1 VSRTFIMLAVLAVL
15 APVALADVPK
25 GLSAALESYEKG
37 ATAAREEFARD
48 IDKVIDTVRK
58 SKADA
63 ALVDKRLKE
72 LKEQKTRYE
81 EKGELPTHDL
91 LLPAAVEYLDRLNKA
106 RAEWNRLF
114 KKETDEAKKAKDDA
128 RLADLVKLRASL
140 DKQFGGRD
148 HLTAKSQW
156 DGLRYGEEDAVGV
169 HLSVTKVDEN
179 TFQGRYVQHPGGV
192 GKIVMDVEGV
202 LDGNAIE
209 FATTKVIEGGKRTF
223 KFTGYVIEDRLVL
236 RLTGTVG
243 PKATPV
249 TSLID
254 MRKK

>member
-1 VSRTFIMLAVLAVL
+1 MSRTFTTLAVLAVL
-15 APVALADVPK
+15 APVAPADVPK

-48 IDKVIDTVRK
+48 VDRVIDTVRK

-72 LKEQKTRYE
+72 LKEQKTKYE

-91 LLPAAVEYLDRLNKA
+91 LLPATVEYLDRLHKA
-106 RAEWNRLF
+106 RAEWHRVF

-140 DKQFGGRD
+140 DKQFGSRD
-148 HLTAKSQW
+148 QLTAKSQW

-169 HLSVTKVDEN
+169 HLNVTKVDEN
-179 TFQGRYVQHPGGV
+179 TFQGRYVQHPGSASKV
-192 GKIVMDVEGV
+192 VMDVEGV
-202 LDGNAIE
+202 FDGNAIE
-209 FATTKVIEGGKRTF
+209 FATTKVIEGGKRSF
-223 KFTGYVIEDRLVL
+223 KFTGYVIEDRLIL
-236 RLTGTVG
+236 RLNGTVG
-243 PKATPV
+243 AKATPV
-249 TSLID
+249 SSLVD